1 MPCKADFK
9 VTKNNL
15 VSVLYNNGFPL
26 SSTAFVML
34 FALMMK
40 LVAGNADHDDH
51 NEN

>member
-34 FALMMK
+34 FALM
-40 LVAGNADHDDH
+40 AGNADHDDH